1 MRMTKQKQVVL
12 DAVLKSFDHPTAETV
27 LVRCKEELPS
37 VNLATVYRNLNAL
50 ANENKIRRIQISGGD
65 RFDKTLT
72 NHAHFKCLRCNSVF
86 DIDNVDISAIINRVD
101 ALGDTVS
108 SVELA
113 VNGICQN
120 CKNKS

>member
-12 DAVLKSFDHPTAETV
+12 DAVLKSSDHPTAETV

-72 NHAHFKCLRCNSVF
+72 NHAHFKCLCCNSVF